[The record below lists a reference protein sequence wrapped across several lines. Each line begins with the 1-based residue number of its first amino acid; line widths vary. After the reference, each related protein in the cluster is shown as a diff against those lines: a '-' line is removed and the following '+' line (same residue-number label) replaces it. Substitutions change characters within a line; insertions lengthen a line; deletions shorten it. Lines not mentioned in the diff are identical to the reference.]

1 MKQELRPKSERAVE
15 FERREMNFKEKL
27 FYPAIWEGFKVTT
40 KHLVENIF
48 GRKHT
53 VTLEYP
59 DVQRPYPERF
69 RGQHRLMQR
78 DDGTPRCVACM
89 CCSTACPSNCI
100 TIVAGERPEETIEKF
115 PVRFEIDLLKCIYCG
130 MCVEA
135 CPCDAIRM
143 DSGVHPK
150 PTYTRKAAIVDKE
163 ALLSAG
169 EKTIA
174 TQGGTFGSRVAGHL
188 KKHL

>member
-1 MKQELRPKSERAVE
+1 MAKEPAKPYSKRAVPVNRPDE
-15 FERREMNFKEKL
+15 LTFSEKIY
-27 FYPAIWEGFKVTT
+27 FPEVWKGFKVTT
-40 KHLVENIF
+40 KHLVQNLF

-59 DVQRPYPERF
+59 EQKRKYPERF

-89 CCSTACPSNCI
+89 CCSTACPANCI
-100 TIVAGERPEETIEKF
+100 AIAAGEHDDPNIEKF
-115 PVRFEIDLLKCIYCG
+115 PQSFDIDLLKCIYCG

-143 DSGVHPK
+143 DSGVHPV
-150 PTYTRKAAIVDKE
+150 PTYTRGEAIIDKE
-163 ALLSAG
+163 KLLAAG
-169 EKTIA
+169 ELTIA
-174 TQGGTFGSRVAGHL
+174 PQGGQYKADHDTH
-188 KKHL
+188 H